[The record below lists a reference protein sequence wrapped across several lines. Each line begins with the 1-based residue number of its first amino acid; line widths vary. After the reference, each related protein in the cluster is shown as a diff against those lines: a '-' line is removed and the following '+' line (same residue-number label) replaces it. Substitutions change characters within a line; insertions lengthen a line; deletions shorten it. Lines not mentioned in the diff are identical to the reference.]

1 MNDSLNK
8 TVTLRLFWMCW
19 QKSSAKTDSLKNH
32 YENCIY
38 MLNKGEEFKFDLTD
52 FEDYTMDEFVYQEM
66 FGMLE

>member
-1 MNDSLNK
+1 
-8 TVTLRLFWMCW
+8 
-19 QKSSAKTDSLKNH
+19 
-32 YENCIY
+32 